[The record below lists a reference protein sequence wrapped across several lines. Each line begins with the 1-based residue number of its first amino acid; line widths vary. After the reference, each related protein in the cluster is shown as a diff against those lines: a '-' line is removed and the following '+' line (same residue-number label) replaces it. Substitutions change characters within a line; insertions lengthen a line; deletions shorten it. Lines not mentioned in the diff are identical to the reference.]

1 MSQYNNHDDIDLAQW
16 EDVYQEHEVNETDD
30 FDSLP
35 DGRYQVEVAAVEL
48 TISKSAGNPML
59 AWELTVLGPRY
70 VGRKIW
76 RNNMMITAENIR
88 WLKQDL
94 WKCGLKLEKLGDLKT
109 HLDELLNRR
118 LEVTLKTKKEIQN
131 VFFNKLLTGK
141 DQGKTNNFADKRSRA
156 DAEVCEEPNVPF

>member
-1 MSQYNNHDDIDLAQW
+1 MNANKGHEDIDLTQW
-16 EDVYQEHEVNETDD
+16 EDVYTEAEVSESDN

-35 DGRYQVEVAAVEL
+35 DGRYQCMVAAVEL
-48 TISKSAGNPML
+48 TVSKSAGNPML

-88 WLKQDL
+88 WLKHDL
-94 WKCGLKLEKLGDLKT
+94 MRCGLKLEKLNDLKT
-109 HLDELLNRR
+109 RLTELLDLR
-118 LEVTLKTKKEIQN
+118 LEVTLKTRKEIQN

-141 DQGKTNNFADKRSRA
+141 GPGNEQEFANKRDTA
-156 DAEVCEEPNVPF
+156 DTAVYDGAEVPF

>member
-1 MSQYNNHDDIDLAQW
+1 MNENNGHEDIDLAQW
-16 EDVYQEHEVNETDD
+16 EDVYQEHDVNESDD

-35 DGRYQVEVAAVEL
+35 DGRYQVEVASVEL
-48 TISKSAGNPML
+48 TVSKSAGNPML

-76 RNNMMITAENIR
+76 RNNMMITPENIR
-88 WLKQDL
+88 WLKHDL
-94 WKCGLKLEKLGDLKT
+94 WKCGLKLQKLNDLKT
-109 HLDELLNRR
+109 RLTELLDLR

-141 DQGKTNNFADKRSRA
+141 GQGKAENFEDKRNTA
-156 DAEVCEEPNVPF
+156 DAEVYEETDAPF